1 MEGNLIEQYVINEIE
16 KYKRE
21 NEELKQK
28 CADLEKEIFKSK
40 GDTESYSM
48 PALGVTFVTR
58 AADFY
63 ISKDNIEK
71 YKKAL
76 QDKDFDWLKNNNYYI
91 YSSSWNYEVKICGIL
106 FRLYL
111 TFHSEYSSQDCN
123 LIRFEYATLEE
134 AQEALLNKLA
144 EDIQKREERWAKE
157 ESK

>member
-16 KYKRE
+16 KYKKE

-48 PALGVTFVTR
+48 PALGVTYDIR
-58 AADFY
+58 ALDYY
-63 ISKDNIEK
+63 IDKDNVGQ
-71 YKKAL
+71 YKKAMES
-76 QDKDFDWLKNNNYYI
+76 KDFDWLKKNNYYI
-91 YSSSWNYEVKICGIL
+91 NTYSWNYELKICGVL

-111 TFHSEYSSQDCN
+111 AFGNEYSSQNCN
-123 LIRFEYATLEE
+123 LITFEYATLEE

-157 ESK
+157 